1 MRDVPKPPA
10 RLGPHGQRV
19 SRPHRQP
26 RPFAHQTRGSSG
38 PTSRSLACYH
48 KSQTGRRA
56 AQLIST
62 TLTCSDIT
70 AVGTYHCILMEGLD
84 QFGLRIQV
92 RRTRHLH
99 CLHSLVPAH
108 DPSSLP
114 HSSCGPYTP
123 FLVRVVIGVQYV
135 YDVDDG
141 HSLNC
146 PSWPMPRGS
155 PSPCGRGPSRD
166 KGSIGP
172 ATTHPCPLY

>member
-1 MRDVPKPPA
+1 
-10 RLGPHGQRV
+10 
-19 SRPHRQP
+19 
-26 RPFAHQTRGSSG
+26 
-38 PTSRSLACYH
+38 
-48 KSQTGRRA
+48 
-56 AQLIST
+56 
-62 TLTCSDIT
+62 
-70 AVGTYHCILMEGLD
+70 MEGLD

-146 PSWPMPRGS
+146 PLMANATRFTEPLW
-155 PSPCGRGPSRD
+155 SR
-166 KGSIGP
+166 SI
-172 ATTHPCPLY
+172 T